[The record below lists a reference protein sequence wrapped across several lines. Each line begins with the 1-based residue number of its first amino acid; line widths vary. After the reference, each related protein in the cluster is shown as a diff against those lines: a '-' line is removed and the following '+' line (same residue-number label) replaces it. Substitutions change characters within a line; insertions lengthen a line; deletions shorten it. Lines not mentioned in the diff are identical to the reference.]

1 MRSTRPG
8 KKGALL
14 KKSLMYSYVIYHG
27 PWPKSFQY
35 RGAVSNGCLKDRGAV
50 ALFPR
55 CGSVDFIQAD
65 DHVQHTLVIAATYLQ
80 SNP

>member
-1 MRSTRPG
+1 MRSTRPD

-14 KKSLMYSYVIYHG
+14 KKSLIYSYVIYHGNG

-35 RGAVSNGCLKDRGAV
+35 RGGAVSNGCLKDRCAV

-55 CGSVDFIQAD
+55 CGSV
-65 DHVQHTLVIAATYLQ
+65 AAKG
-80 SNP
+80 S